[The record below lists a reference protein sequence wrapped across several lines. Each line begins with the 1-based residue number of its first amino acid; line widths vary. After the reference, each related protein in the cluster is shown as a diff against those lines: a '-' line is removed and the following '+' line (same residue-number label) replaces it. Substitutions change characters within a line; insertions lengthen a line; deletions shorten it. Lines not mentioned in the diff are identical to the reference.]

1 MHREEKEWRC
11 AAARWAGKAVGGGP
25 IPRRVGD
32 GDEWTRGGGG
42 RAWLR
47 GRWEGELT
55 DESHVN
61 RGFSC
66 RPGWSWASN

>member
-1 MHREEKEWRC
+1 MEMRSSKM
-11 AAARWAGKAVGGGP
+11 GGQ
-25 IPRRVGD
+25 
-32 GDEWTRGGGG
+32 GG
-42 RAWLR
+42 RGRADSAEGGQRRRADTRRRRTSVAAR

-61 RGFSC
+61 KGLSC